1 VIDVPI
7 PMPLRTSPDASPRY
21 DNSVERRPDPR
32 HIFDRDPLLIPQLFV
47 DMTPPW
53 HSRKRW
59 RLAIA
64 LSVGAAVTV
73 GTMMVLEGPRAALT
87 TLGHAGVSVMH
98 GYTRLVAGGPG

>member
-1 VIDVPI
+1 
-7 PMPLRTSPDASPRY
+7 MPVRTPPAPTRFDP
-21 DNSVERRPDPR
+21 SVERQPDPK

-47 DMTPPW
+47 DLAPPW

-73 GTMMVLEGPRAALT
+73 GTMMVLQGPRAAMI
-87 TLGHAGVSVMH
+87 TLGHVGLGAMRV
-98 GYTRLVAGGPG
+98 YTRIVTGGPG